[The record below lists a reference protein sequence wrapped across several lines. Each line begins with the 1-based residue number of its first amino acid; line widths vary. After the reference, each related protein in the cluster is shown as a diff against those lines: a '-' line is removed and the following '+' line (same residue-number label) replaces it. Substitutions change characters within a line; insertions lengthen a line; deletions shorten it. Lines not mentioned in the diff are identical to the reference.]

1 MNADQAPQCISIHD
15 VTDLEGIE
23 PYSYLSIEA
32 GAPPTTET
40 ITRLGHEPNGY
51 FWEGVVRWLQGKGTV
66 TEVGEPDPEGGA
78 YITRVALGGR
88 AQLEALA
95 AALAP
100 YLIDDEAI
108 AALITEA
115 DAAGFDFDD

>member
-1 MNADQAPQCISIHD
+1 MSADQASRYISIHD

-32 GAPPTTET
+32 GVPPTTET
-40 ITRLGHEPNGY
+40 IDRFGHEPNGY
-51 FWEGVVRWLQGKGTV
+51 FWEGVVRWLQDKGAV
-66 TEVGEPDPEGGA
+66 NGAGEPDPEGGA
-78 YITRVALGGR
+78 YVTRIAIDDR
-88 AQLEALA
+88 AKLEALA

-108 AALITEA
+108 TALITEA